1 MAVYTEI
8 TPAEAAA
15 LFAALRL
22 GELTELAGIA
32 GGIENTNYFAD
43 VRQADGTMRRWVLT
57 IFERLTPEQLPFYLQ
72 LMQHLAAHGVP
83 VPAPQAAPDGALLH
97 TLRGKP
103 AAVVEYLE
111 GASEMHPGEAH
122 CAAVG
127 AMLARAHL
135 AVRDFPLV
143 QPNLRALP
151 WWNETA
157 PVVLP
162 HLDGE
167 QAALLQ
173 DELAHQNALAATA
186 EWQALPRGACH
197 CDLFR
202 NNVMFNGPR
211 EEARLTGFFDY
222 YFAGVDTLLF
232 DLAVALNDWAIDWE
246 TGALHDA
253 RCHAM
258 LRAYQSVR
266 PLSDAERR
274 LLPDA
279 LRAGALRFWLSRLWD
294 WHLPRSAHLLTPHD
308 PAHFERVLRQRRA
321 APLAP

>member
-1 MAVYTEI
+1 MAVYTEVA
-8 TPAEAAA
+8 PAEAAA

-22 GELTELAGIA
+22 GEVTELAGIA
-32 GGIENTNYFAD
+32 GGIENTNYFVD
-43 VRQADGTMRRWVLT
+43 VRQADGAMRRWVLT
-57 IFERLTPEQLPFYLQ
+57 VFERLTPEQLPFYLR

-83 VPAPQAAPDGALLH
+83 VPAPQPAADGALVQ
-97 TLRGKP
+97 TLCGKP

-111 GASEMHPGEAH
+111 GASEMHPGEPH

-143 QPNLRALP
+143 QPNLRGLP

-162 HLDGE
+162 HLDAA
-167 QAALLQ
+167 QAPLLQ
-173 DELAHQNALAATA
+173 DELAHQNALAASA

-232 DLAVALNDWAIDWE
+232 DLAVALNDWAIDWD
-246 TGALHDA
+246 TGAHHAA
-253 RCHAM
+253 RAGAM

-266 PLSDAERR
+266 PLDATERR

-321 APLAP
+321 APLAL